1 MRKCKAHVIFCRA
14 SSVIIK
20 ALVDYRTPPFY
31 HKRGFVRRCFKSL
44 FLFRITA
51 NFWCHYDDDFKAG
64 VYHTNE

>member
-1 MRKCKAHVIFCRA
+1 M
-14 SSVIIK
+14 IIK

-44 FLFRITA
+44 FLFRIMA